1 MLPCGLKLYSRIKD
15 RDTILEV
22 WGGSTKHP
30 DCMFHFDNFKM
41 PECWKNNPDINQS
54 NPVFI
59 YQWLIQCASDMMWW
73 WATKEITDFANYF
86 YENAIDK

>member
-1 MLPCGLKLYSRIKD
+1 MFCSVRLYSRLSD
-15 RDTILEV
+15 HETILEV

-30 DCMFHFDNFKM
+30 DCIFSFKDFKM
-41 PECWKNNPDINQS
+41 PECWKNKPDIDQT

-73 WATKEITDFANYF
+73 FSTKEIVDFANEF
-86 YENAIDK
+86 YRWAIK